1 MTFKEVPP
9 STILPGKEIT
19 RELTQDEINQYF
31 LKTWTDLDKDYTKS
45 YKAGKLI
52 SGNLAGK
59 STNAERTVRAVLT
72 MYFDAVKEKIN
83 QIEAENEKNRCMHQV
98 HELRYLHILRC
109 DDVPEDEEVVL
120 VWAPFVE
127 VGYGGAGQRVP
138 YGGWRKICQS
148 PPRQVSGPR
157 GCRPRYTLSLIHI

>member
-1 MTFKEVPP
+1 MNFKEVPP

-98 HELRYLHILRC
+98 HELQSAFDKLLKLVEAM
-109 DDVPEDEEVVL
+109 DLEVDRKDL
-120 VWAPFVE
+120 LPSLN
-127 VGYGGAGQRVP
+127 GYIIETITRI
-138 YGGWRKICQS
+138 KK
-148 PPRQVSGPR
+148 
-157 GCRPRYTLSLIHI
+157 

>member
-1 MTFKEVPP
+1 MNFKEVPP

-45 YKAGKLI
+45 YKAGKLM

-83 QIEAENEKNRCMHQV
+83 QIEAENAKNRCMHQV
-98 HELRYLHILRC
+98 HELQSAFDKHLKLVEAM
-109 DDVPEDEEVVL
+109 DLEVDRKDL
-120 VWAPFVE
+120 LPSLN
-127 VGYGGAGQRVP
+127 GYIIETITRI
-138 YGGWRKICQS
+138 KK
-148 PPRQVSGPR
+148 
-157 GCRPRYTLSLIHI
+157 

>member
-1 MTFKEVPP
+1 MNFKEVPP

-83 QIEAENEKNRCMHQV
+83 QIEAENEKNRCMEQI
-98 HELRYLHILRC
+98 HELQSAFDKLLKIVEAMDL
-109 DDVPEDEEVVL
+109 EVDRKDL
-120 VWAPFVE
+120 LPSLN
-127 VGYGGAGQRVP
+127 GYIIETISRI
-138 YGGWRKICQS
+138 KK
-148 PPRQVSGPR
+148 
-157 GCRPRYTLSLIHI
+157 